1 MIIGSNGLA
10 VSQTTAS
17 LAMLLRTVLGPPM
30 KTPYISQRQYQL
42 ITSFMMRHI
51 ASALSTIQQ
60 HQLANGGFP
69 YQAGEN
75 ARPDATAWAVIALS
89 AFQSAFE
96 QCDQARAYLIS
107 QQAGDGHISISPD
120 HAQASWPTSLALLA
134 WSNSPHAQQARDS
147 AMQFLLRFS
156 GLHFEQ
162 TGDSVMGHDTSI
174 VGWPW
179 IADTHSWVIPTS
191 MAITALQNG
200 GIRHHERIA
209 QGVLMLLD
217 RQLPHGGWNSGN
229 TLVFGKEL
237 LPLPECTGIALQALA
252 GNTERHSIQKSIDYL
267 LEELPRLRTPISLG
281 WTLLGLGAWGL
292 KPPHTDELVM
302 ASLRLQER
310 HGPYSLPSLAILLC
324 AAQASQGLDSIF
336 SSHASQ
342 AMTFLLG
349 DTMGQGT

>member
-1 MIIGSNGLA
+1 
-10 VSQTTAS
+10 
-17 LAMLLRTVLGPPM
+17 
-30 KTPYISQRQYQL
+30 
-42 ITSFMMRHI
+42 MMRHF

-89 AFQSAFE
+89 AFQTGFE

-107 QQAGDGHISISPD
+107 QQAEDGHISISPD
-120 HAQASWPTSLALLA
+120 HTQASWPTPLVLLA

-179 IADTHSWVIPTS
+179 IADTHIWVIPTS

-200 GIRHHERIA
+200 GIRHHERIS

-252 GNTERHSIQKSIDYL
+252 GNTERHSIQNSIDYL
-267 LEELPRLRTPISLG
+267 LDELPRLRTPISLG

-292 KPPHTDELVM
+292 KPSHTDELVM

-336 SSHASQ
+336 SQHLS
-342 AMTFLLG
+342 
-349 DTMGQGT
+349 